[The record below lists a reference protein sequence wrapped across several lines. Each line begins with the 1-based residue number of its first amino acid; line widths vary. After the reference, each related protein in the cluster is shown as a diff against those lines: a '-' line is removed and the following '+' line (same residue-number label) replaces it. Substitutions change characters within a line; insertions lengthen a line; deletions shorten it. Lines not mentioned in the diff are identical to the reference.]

1 MIRIIS
7 DGENMFGYKEENTSI
22 KLMTSVI
29 YTGIRRDELSHKPL
43 HNNNKN
49 TSMGAWVLG
58 EPRCILGNE
67 VTLVVFYVGSY
78 ALKTTIPIYIKYA
91 FEGQHGKLNSW

>member
-1 MIRIIS
+1 
-7 DGENMFGYKEENTSI
+7 MFGYKEENTSI

-49 TSMGAWVLG
+49 TSMGAWRT
-58 EPRCILGNE
+58 PMH
-67 VTLVVFYVGSY
+67 F
-78 ALKTTIPIYIKYA
+78 
-91 FEGQHGKLNSW
+91 GK